1 MHIIL
6 IVILN
11 YNSDDQGLGQSK
23 NDEGIYISRGSGKK
37 QPVYLKSEIQSNQS
51 ILHNISISG
60 LNPISLGLRSSPQPR
75 TEPSSALLD
84 ITKYKNIFPLFT
96 FSVVGPGIEIPSE
109 QHDIRLGLGNKLI
122 HELFDLSHPVVAVV
136 VAVTG
141 VRIRSGVGDED
152 VHADVGKRGD
162 ADATDTLSRQPLA
175 INGSL
180 MDNRKK
186 RISYRFITTQLSK
199 NGHFL
204 IC

>member
-1 MHIIL
+1 M
-6 IVILN
+6 
-11 YNSDDQGLGQSK
+11 
-23 NDEGIYISRGSGKK
+23 
-37 QPVYLKSEIQSNQS
+37 
-51 ILHNISISG
+51 
-60 LNPISLGLRSSPQPR
+60 
-75 TEPSSALLD
+75 LD

-141 VRIRSGVGDED
+141 VRIRSSVGDED